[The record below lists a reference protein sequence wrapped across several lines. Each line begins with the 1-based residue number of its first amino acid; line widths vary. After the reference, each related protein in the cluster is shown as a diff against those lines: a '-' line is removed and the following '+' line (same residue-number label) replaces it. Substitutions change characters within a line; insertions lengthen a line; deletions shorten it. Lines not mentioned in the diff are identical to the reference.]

1 MDEEKSKIFKSLKPY
16 PIKIYYLQSLAK
28 ESNPTGYIEWLEKY
42 GIYYIGIGDLEDTY
56 KTATIISS
64 TLKKYIN

>member
-1 MDEEKSKIFKSLKPY
+1 MDEEKSKIFKSVKPY

-28 ESNPTGYIEWLEKY
+28 VILQ
-42 GIYYIGIGDLEDTY
+42 GILNGWKIRNILYPGIGDLEDTY

-64 TLKKYIN
+64 TLKIH

>member
-42 GIYYIGIGDLEDTY
+42 GIYYIGI
-56 KTATIISS
+56 KTKDDI
-64 TLKKYIN
+64 

>member
-56 KTATIISS
+56 KRRLLFLQR
-64 TLKKYIN
+64 LKHY

>member
-28 ESNPTGYIEWLEKY
+28 ESNPTGILNGWKNTEY
-42 GIYYIGIGDLEDTY
+42 
-56 KTATIISS
+56 TISVLAI
-64 TLKKYIN
+64 

>member
-28 ESNPTGYIEWLEKY
+28 EIQ
-42 GIYYIGIGDLEDTY
+42 GILNGWKNTEY
-56 KTATIISS
+56 TISVLAI
-64 TLKKYIN
+64 

>member
-28 ESNPTGYIEWLEKY
+28 KVILRGILNGWKKY
-42 GIYYIGIGDLEDTY
+42 GIYSVLVI
-56 KTATIISS
+56 
-64 TLKKYIN
+64 